1 MNSPSSKPP
10 DRQQQQKGNR
20 SDSRTRSLHRVAVG
34 AGDVASVE
42 HWQVQAKMPSTNTE
56 LHTFTLRLEPPATGW
71 QLESPFPG
79 SSGSGPGLPECSA
92 EAG

>member
-1 MNSPSSKPP
+1 
-10 DRQQQQKGNR
+10 
-20 SDSRTRSLHRVAVG
+20 
-34 AGDVASVE
+34 
-42 HWQVQAKMPSTNTE
+42 MPSTNTE